1 MGTKFCHT
9 DDQVRGVPLQCT
21 HTELTKRVVD
31 SLDFTEYSGINF
43 GEEDVCREH
52 CQYFSHVDPVT
63 QRSA

>member
-1 MGTKFCHT
+1 M
-9 DDQVRGVPLQCT
+9 

-31 SLDFTEYSGINF
+31 SLYLTEYSGIDF

-52 CQYFSHVDPVT
+52 CQYFSHVDPIT